1 MMQADNLTPQ
11 MPKRILITGGT
22 GTLGKHL
29 TELLLAKGY
38 TVCLLSRS
46 PGNDPRV
53 NTFLWDVNKHEIDP
67 DCIIGVDTIVHLA
80 GAGIADERWT
90 EERKEE
96 IVESRT
102 RSIKLIYDLLKNNTH
117 QVTSVISASG
127 VGYYSD
133 RGDELLDEDSVPAHD
148 FLGTCCVEWEKA
160 VDEGEEL
167 GLRVVKFR
175 TGVVL
180 DKDSGALPKLA
191 APVKLGVGAALG
203 SGRQWV
209 PWIHWHD
216 VAAMY
221 LYAIEREVV
230 HGVYNMAAPNPAT
243 NKQLTQAIAKQLHRP
258 FWLPNVPAFAL
269 KLALGE
275 MSAVILGSTKVS
287 THRIEAK
294 GFQFSYPLLAD
305 ALKEIYGS

>member
-1 MMQADNLTPQ
+1 MS
-11 MPKRILITGGT
+11 KHVLITGGT
-22 GTLGKHL
+22 GLLGKHL
-29 TELLLAKGY
+29 AGLLLANGHS
-38 TVCLLSRS
+38 VSLLSRA
-46 PGNDPRV
+46 PGDDPRV
-53 NTFLWDVNKHEIDP
+53 KTYLWDINKHEIDP
-67 DCIIGVDTIVHLA
+67 DCIIGINTIVHLA
-80 GAGIADERWT
+80 GAGIANERWT
-90 EERKEE
+90 DERKEE

-102 RSIKLIYDLLKNNTH
+102 RSIKLIYDLLRNYQH
-117 QVTSVISASG
+117 QVTAVVSASG

-133 RGDELLDEDSVPAHD
+133 RGDELLDEDSEPSHD
-148 FLGTCCVEWEKA
+148 FMGTCCIDWEKA
-160 VDEGEEL
+160 VDEGEEFN
-167 GLRVVKFR
+167 LRIVKFR

-180 DKDSGALPKLA
+180 AKEGGALPKLA

-203 SGRQWV
+203 SGKQWV

-230 HGVYNMAAPNPAT
+230 NGVFNMAAPNPVT

-258 FWLPNVPAFAL
+258 LWLPNVPTFAL

-275 MSAVILGSTKVS
+275 MSTVVLGSTKVS
-287 THRIEAK
+287 THKIEAK
-294 GFQFSYPLLAD
+294 GFRFAYPFLED